1 MSEKKPA
8 KKSKNEALTKEEL
21 SKIAID
27 LAGDLGWEHLRFQD
41 IADEADVSL
50 AEISR
55 HFDDKICILCAYG
68 KYIDRRTLEEIGE
81 DVGDTPARER
91 LFDILMTRFDII
103 NEQRDGVLSVLNS
116 FKTDPKQAV
125 ISLPYLGR
133 SMTWMLEAAG
143 LDTNGIKGA
152 LRVMG
157 LKVIYLKALKDWI
170 GDEGDDMPK
179 TMASLDKSL
188 GKAEGLVERF
198 GL

>member
-1 MSEKKPA
+1 MPKE
-8 KKSKNEALTKEEL
+8 KSKPKKTAPSKEDL
-21 SKIAID
+21 AKIAID

-41 IADEADVSL
+41 IADEAGISL
-50 AEISR
+50 AEISE

-68 KYIDRRTLEEIGE
+68 KYIDRRTLEETG
-81 DVGDTPARER
+81 DLGTDTPARER

-103 NEQRDGVLSVLNS
+103 NEQREGVLSVLNS
-116 FKTDPKQAV
+116 FKTDPKQAL

-143 LDTNGIKGA
+143 LDTSGIKGA
-152 LRVMG
+152 IRVVG
-157 LKVIYLKALKDWI
+157 LKMIYLKALKDWMN
-170 GDEGDDMPK
+170 DDGDDMPK

-198 GL
+198 GF